1 MMRFQGQTHVVVG
14 GGSFWG
20 RAVSQQL
27 AREGAHVAVIDS
39 DAAAVN
45 ETCALIAGENGGR
58 STGFPVN
65 IEDAR
70 ALADVAA
77 KLDAAGAVVR
87 SLVTHYLVLD
97 WHSVEDCD
105 VAQFERVVI
114 HNLVGPL
121 KATQAFLPLLK
132 KAGKGAILHLGS
144 VDGLLGNPRL
154 ASYSVSKGGIVPL
167 TKISAHDFA
176 RYNIRVNAIA
186 SAQTIEMSEEE
197 RVNPNKPGLAG
208 FPGSG
213 HDYVRQLNAATPLKR
228 YGPLTDWA
236 KAATFLVSNDAD
248 YMTGAIVVVDCGRLA
263 ITPGTA

>member
-1 MMRFQGQTHVVVG
+1 MMKFQGQTHVVVG

-105 VAQFERVVI
+105 VAQFERVVT

-132 KAGKGAILHLGS
+132 KERDITPRIILYENIMMIPPH
-144 VDGLLGNPRL
+144 P
-154 ASYSVSKGGIVPL
+154 
-167 TKISAHDFA
+167 SAH
-176 RYNIRVNAIA
+176 NANCIDP
-186 SAQTIEMSEEE
+186 IKDIYL
-197 RVNPNKPGLAG
+197 NK
-208 FPGSG
+208 F
-213 HDYVRQLNAATPLKR
+213 KR
-228 YGPLTDWA
+228 IA
-236 KAATFLVSNDAD
+236 KAH
-248 YMTGAIVVVDCGRLA
+248 G
-263 ITPGTA
+263 